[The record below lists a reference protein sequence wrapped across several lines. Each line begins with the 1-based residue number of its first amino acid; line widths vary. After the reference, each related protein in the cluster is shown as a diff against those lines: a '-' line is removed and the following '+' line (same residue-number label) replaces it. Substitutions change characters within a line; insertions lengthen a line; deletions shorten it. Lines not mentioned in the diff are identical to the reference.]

1 MLSGTWF
8 ALSSCTKFVSK
19 FLLFT
24 AELYKCALGSRV
36 FVLFAW
42 MNRDAA
48 FLHKYASL
56 NSAPPDWMRQ
66 RISINIINKSIK
78 NFL

>member
-8 ALSSCTKFVSK
+8 ALSKFVSK

-48 FLHKYASL
+48 LLHKYASL
-56 NSAPPDWMRQ
+56 KFCTA
-66 RISINIINKSIK
+66 
-78 NFL
+78 

>member
-8 ALSSCTKFVSK
+8 ALSSCPIMSK

-48 FLHKYASL
+48 LLHKYASL
-56 NSAPPDWMRQ
+56 KFCTA
-66 RISINIINKSIK
+66 
-78 NFL
+78 